1 MAEGRRCYCGTAHA
15 SNALHSWEAPSCGWC
30 IDCACCVLHGAL
42 CIASRTRRTHQGVQV
57 VLTEGHELI
66 ENMKEDNQKLIGIL
80 RLKDSEKKALLAQ
93 MQEQAPSTHHH
104 NACARA
110 HLAGQTR

>member
-1 MAEGRRCYCGTAHA
+1 M
-15 SNALHSWEAPSCGWC
+15 
-30 IDCACCVLHGAL
+30 
-42 CIASRTRRTHQGVQV
+42 
-57 VLTEGHELI
+57 LTEGHELI

>member
-1 MAEGRRCYCGTAHA
+1 MA
-15 SNALHSWEAPSCGWC
+15 ALLLRHRTRIE
-30 IDCACCVLHGAL
+30 CAAQLGGSLLLRVHRSRVLHGAL
-42 CIASRTRRTHQGVQV
+42 CVAARTRRTHQGVQV